1 MPVVSDPWFEMPL
14 ATEWTTT
21 EEGRTTVTC
30 VETHRVKIRGTPS
43 VFGMPVDILKA
54 MNELDA
60 HVAELER
67 DAHEQAQASAK
78 AGSR

>member
-1 MPVVSDPWFEMPL
+1 MPVVSEPWFEMPL

-43 VFGMPVDILKA
+43 VFGMPPDILKG
-54 MNELDA
+54 MNELDI
-60 HVAELER
+60 HQAEMEKE
-67 DAHEQAQASAK
+67 AHEQAEHQAQAR
-78 AGSR
+78 SR